1 MNFLSIIFFVGFSH
15 CSVVRRDADP
25 DNLGLG
31 YGAGIVTGGVTGV
44 SPKQVSQP
52 VCNSVPQKVCK
63 DRSVETPRKV
73 CHTEHDE
80 IVDTTIIEKCEERV
94 TTKCEQTSS
103 QSRAT
108 SAVIG
113 QTSKVVAAGIVASG
127 DVNVGVGPSVATG
140 AVTGYGG
147 YGAGGLIGGA
157 GGVIGSGGLIGAG
170 GLSVGTGY
178 AGGLVGY
185 TKRDADA
192 GFTGGVAVAN
202 TGVSPVSTSAP
213 ICRSVPVRHC
223 DQVPVNR
230 PRKVARTVC
239 KTVVDIKIIKDCTDT
254 VSTTCTQSS
263 VQQSQSSA
271 VVGTNSH
278 DGPYAVVAEHGTVAV
293 GGASSPAVVGA
304 GVAGGVA
311 TAAGYGVGGVI
322 GNAGGVIGNAVGV
335 IGNTAGVIG
344 GVSSVISA

>member
-1 MNFLSIIFFVGFSH
+1 M
-15 CSVVRRDADP
+15 
-25 DNLGLG
+25 
-31 YGAGIVTGGVTGV
+31 GVTGV

-140 AVTGYGG
+140 VVTGYGG

-157 GGVIGSGGLIGAG
+157 GGLIGAGGVIGGAG

-192 GFTGGVAVAN
+192 DAGFTGGVAVTN

-254 VSTTCTQSS
+254 VSTTCTQST

-278 DGPYAVVAEHGTVAV
+278 DGPYAVVAEHVTVAV
-293 GGASSPAVVGA
+293 GGATSGAVLGA